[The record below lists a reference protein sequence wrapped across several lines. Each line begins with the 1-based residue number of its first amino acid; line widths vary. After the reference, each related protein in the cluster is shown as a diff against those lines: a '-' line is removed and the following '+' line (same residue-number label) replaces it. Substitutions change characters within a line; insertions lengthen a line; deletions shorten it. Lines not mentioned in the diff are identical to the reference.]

1 MRRLLTKALPLTI
14 AAAALTACGGMGGMF
29 TNSVDEVR
37 TLQTSGT
44 DFNQRLAENYRDLA
58 VYEADRM
65 YDWSS
70 ARHYA
75 AKAQMAAAGE
85 TVPPDNPADAKLR
98 GGYAN
103 EVTTGYQ
110 RLNAALSDGAAQR
123 FPSEAA
129 LAQTKFDCWV
139 EQAEEGHQY
148 DHISSCRDD
157 FNIAVQALEQPIQPV
172 AAAPPPVLVFF
183 DWDDDAVREDAMP
196 IVNQLADAL
205 RQNPNVPVIIEGH
218 TDTSGSAEYNL
229 GLSERRAEAV
239 AAALA
244 ERGVARN
251 RMELRARGQED
262 LRVPTGDEVRE
273 PQNRRVRVQAGG
285 PAMAALQ
292 R

>member
-1 MRRLLTKALPLTI
+1 MRRILTKALPLTI

-44 DFNQRLAENYRDLA
+44 GFNQRLAENYRDLA

-65 YDWSS
+65 YDWGS

-75 AKAQMAAAGE
+75 EKAQMAAAGKQ
-85 TVPPDNPADAKLR
+85 VPPDNPAEAGLT

-103 EVTTGYQ
+103 TVTAGYQ
-110 RLNAALSDGAAQR
+110 RLNAAFAEGAADR

-139 EQAEEGHQY
+139 EQAGEGHQF
-148 DHISSCRDD
+148 DHIASCRDD

-172 AAAPPPVLVFF
+172 ADVPPPVLVFF
-183 DWDDDAVREDAMP
+183 DWDQDQVREDAMP
-196 IVNQLADAL
+196 IINQLADAL
-205 RQNPNVPVIIEGH
+205 RQNPAVPVIIEGH
-218 TDTSGSAEYNL
+218 TDTSGSAQYNQ

-239 AAALA
+239 ADALA
-244 ERGVARN
+244 ERGVN
-251 RMELRARGQED
+251 RDRMDLRARGQQD

-273 PQNRRVRVQAGG
+273 PQNRRVRIQAGG

-292 R
+292 Q